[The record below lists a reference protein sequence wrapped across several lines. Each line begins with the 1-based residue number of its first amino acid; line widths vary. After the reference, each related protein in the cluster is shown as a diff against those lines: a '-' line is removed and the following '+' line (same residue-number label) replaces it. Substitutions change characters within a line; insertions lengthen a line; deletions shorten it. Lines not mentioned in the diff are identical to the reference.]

1 MIRIIIS
8 VVVEVIVLFMLQD
21 WLLLAL
27 NRLVS
32 HLNQTILGFAV
43 REVGK
48 GCNRSLGVVMSESS
62 GLLNA
67 VALENQL
74 AGL

>member
-1 MIRIIIS
+1 MLCQCS
-8 VVVEVIVLFMLQD
+8 VWVSYNRN

-32 HLNQTILGFAV
+32 HFNQPILSLAV
-43 REVGK
+43 REVGN
-48 GCNRSLGVVMSESS
+48 GSNRLLGVVVSESS

-67 VALENQL
+67 VALKN
-74 AGL
+74 

>member
-1 MIRIIIS
+1 
-8 VVVEVIVLFMLQD
+8 MLQD

-27 NRLVS
+27 NRLVG
-32 HLNQTILGFAV
+32 HLNQTIFGLAV
-43 REVGK
+43 REVGN
-48 GCNRSLGVVMSESS
+48 GSNRFLGVIVSESS

-74 AGL
+74 ASL